1 MHHENVKEF
10 VTLKKQKMKTFPIA
24 LQQELLDL
32 LESEKS
38 NDLIKASKM
47 KQGRMI
53 VSLKKKYDF
62 KEKSLGMN

>member
-1 MHHENVKEF
+1 LHHENVKGF
-10 VTLKKQKMKTFPIA
+10 VTLKINIMKTFPIA

>member
-1 MHHENVKEF
+1 LQHENDKEF
-10 VTLKKQKMKTFPIA
+10 VTLKKNIMKSFPIA

>member
-1 MHHENVKEF
+1 
-10 VTLKKQKMKTFPIA
+10 MKTFPIA

>member
-1 MHHENVKEF
+1 LHHENVNGF
-10 VTLKKQKMKTFPIA
+10 VTLKINIMKTFPIA

>member
-1 MHHENVKEF
+1 LHHENVKEF
-10 VTLKKQKMKTFPIA
+10 VTLKINIMKTFPIA

>member
-1 MHHENVKEF
+1 MQHENVKEF
-10 VTLKKQKMKTFPIA
+10 VTLKKNIMKTFPIA

>member
-1 MHHENVKEF
+1 
-10 VTLKKQKMKTFPIA
+10 MKTFPIA

-53 VSLKKKYDF
+53 VSLKTIEQDYGEYINITF
-62 KEKSLGMN
+62 TA